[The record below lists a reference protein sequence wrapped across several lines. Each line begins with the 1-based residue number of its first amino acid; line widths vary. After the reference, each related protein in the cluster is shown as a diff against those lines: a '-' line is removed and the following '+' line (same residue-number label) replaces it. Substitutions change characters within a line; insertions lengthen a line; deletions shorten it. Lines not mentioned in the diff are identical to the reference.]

1 MKRKVLFGAL
11 LWTLLISVVHVTL
24 NIGWGRLVDEVQVM
38 RGAKRQELIVGF
50 LPVT

>member
-11 LWTLLISVVHVTL
+11 LWAVLITVVHVQL
-24 NIGWGRLVDEVQVM
+24 NVGWSQLRKEAAILLGEE
-38 RGAKRQELIVGF
+38 RQELIVGF